1 LRLQAQVASG
11 KDWPVARKLKTFL
24 TSLGFFDQ
32 AVAAPSMKAA
42 LQAWGA
48 DSNLFHQGFAREVDD
63 PAIVEATMARPG
75 IVLKRPIGSSGPF
88 QESAELPTEL
98 PEENKRGQ
106 RRPKRPGKRTAAPK
120 KTDGQTERQAALA
133 FEREQ
138 EKRDRERRVE
148 QARREKERARR
159 DKAVAKA
166 QAALDAAEREHGRKA
181 AVIDQERAAVEK
193 RSADEDARWHK
204 LRSRLEAELR
214 RARSQ

>member
-1 LRLQAQVASG
+1 
-11 KDWPVARKLKTFL
+11 VARKLKTFL

-63 PAIVEATMARPG
+63 PTIVEATMARPG

-88 QESAELPTEL
+88 QESAEIPTEL

-106 RRPKRPGKRTAAPK
+106 SRPKRPGKRDAAPK
-120 KTDGQTERQAALA
+120 KTDGHAARQAALA

-166 QAALDAAEREHGRKA
+166 QAALDAAEGEHARKA
-181 AVIDQERAAVEK
+181 AVIDQERAAAEK
-193 RSADEDARWHK
+193 RSAEEDARWHK

>member
-1 LRLQAQVASG
+1 LA
-11 KDWPVARKLKTFL
+11 VARKLKTFL

-75 IVLKRPIGSSGPF
+75 VVLKRPIGSRGPF
-88 QESAELPTEL
+88 RESAELPAEL
-98 PEENKRGQ
+98 PAAN
-106 RRPKRPGKRTAAPK
+106 RRAQAKRPGKEASPK
-120 KTDGQTERQAALA
+120 KIDAKAERQAALA

-138 EKRDRERRVE
+138 EKRDRERQIE

-159 DKAVAKA
+159 DKAVARA
-166 QAALDAAEREHGRKA
+166 QAALDAAEREHARKA
-181 AVIDQERAAVEK
+181 AVIDRERDAAEK
-193 RSADEDARWHK
+193 RSADEDARWRQLK
-204 LRSRLEAELR
+204 SRLEAELR
-214 RARSQ
+214 RARS

>member
-1 LRLQAQVASG
+1 M
-11 KDWPVARKLKTFL
+11 ARKLKTYL

-63 PAIVEATMARPG
+63 PAIVEAAMARPG
-75 IVLKRPIGSSGPF
+75 VVLKRPIGSSGPF
-88 QESAELPTEL
+88 QESAEIPTEL
-98 PEENKRGQ
+98 PEANKRGQ
-106 RRPKRPGKRTAAPK
+106 RQPNRPDQRTAAPK
-120 KTDGQTERQAALA
+120 KIDRQAERQAALA
-133 FEREQ
+133 FERER
-138 EKRDRERRVE
+138 EERDRERRIE

-181 AVIDQERAAVEK
+181 AVIEQERAAVEK
-193 RSADEDARWHK
+193 RSADEDARWNK
-204 LRSRLEAELR
+204 LRSRLETELR